1 MEKILIENKIKSLIN
16 SGVVKRVS
24 IDMINNINNFE
35 LSKDNIVLFRDV
47 LNEYKQYLKSID
59 IINYFRDLYL
69 DTLLKSELIDNQ
81 ELEGLDPFVVSM
93 FQCDK
98 YENSIDFIVNRGG
111 PINKNDFLKAHQT
124 LLFGTNSL
132 YNDNFSVRD
141 SNVQF
146 VGRKEN
152 DENVISYI
160 PIDCKDIDDAI
171 SGILNLY
178 NDNSID
184 NDFDIFIKPFLLHGV
199 IAGLQCFRDGN
210 TRLARNFQ
218 HIKLWKMTKK
228 IDTFKDLELPALY
241 LSKQYLKDR
250 DKYRSF
256 IKSIA
261 VDTNN
266 STINDWLKYNLYC
279 LEDGIFDNQ
288 KKIEN
293 IAYTLNIKK
302 PR

>member
-1 MEKILIENKIKSLIN
+1 MNKVSIEDKIKILIN
-16 SGVVKRVS
+16 SGKVKRVS
-24 IDMINNINNFE
+24 VDMIKDINKFE
-35 LSKDNIVLFRDV
+35 LSKNNILLFKDV
-47 LNEYKQYLKSID
+47 LKEYKQYLESIN
-59 IINYFRDLYL
+59 IINYFSDLYL
-69 DTLLKSELIDNQ
+69 NTLLKSELIDNQ

-98 YENSIDFIVNRGG
+98 YENSIDFILNRG
-111 PINKNDFLKAHQT
+111 NSFSKSDFLQAHQT

-146 VGRKEN
+146 VGKREN
-152 DENVISYI
+152 DKNIISYI
-160 PIDCKDIDDAI
+160 PIDCKDIDNAI
-171 SGILNLY
+171 HGILNLY
-178 NDNSID
+178 NDNSF
-184 NDFDIFIKPFLLHGV
+184 NDEIDIFIKPFILHGV

-218 HIKLWKMTKK
+218 HIKLWKMTKM
-228 IDTFKDLELPALY
+228 IGEFKELELPALY

-261 VDTNN
+261 VDTDN
-266 STINDWLKYNLYC
+266 STINNWLEYNLYC
-279 LEDGIFDNQ
+279 LEDSIFDNQ

-302 PR
+302 PH